1 LAEGDANTRFFH
13 SQACHRSRKNH
24 IPKLRTDEAVLFRDE
39 DMVSAVFEHFDDML
53 GSRGDQLNLLNLEE
67 LNLPSIHNT
76 LLDHCFSEEEV
87 WQAIMEMPTDKAPGP
102 DGFTGLFFSSAWQLL
117 KEDIMK
123 AFQVIWSLDGRSFY

>member
-1 LAEGDANTRFFH
+1 
-13 SQACHRSRKNH
+13 
-24 IPKLRTDEAVLFRDE
+24 
-39 DMVSAVFEHFDDML
+39 MVSAVFEHFDDML